1 MTQQTITTPQIIQ
14 KIKESKQTLIP
25 PYHENYRDITNQ
37 KLYIMLNHNMFKY
50 NPIIEKQR

>member
-1 MTQQTITTPQIIQ
+1 MTQQTITTQQIIQ

-25 PYHENYRDITNQ
+25 LYHENYRDITNQ

>member
-25 PYHENYRDITNQ
+25 IYHENYRDIMNQ